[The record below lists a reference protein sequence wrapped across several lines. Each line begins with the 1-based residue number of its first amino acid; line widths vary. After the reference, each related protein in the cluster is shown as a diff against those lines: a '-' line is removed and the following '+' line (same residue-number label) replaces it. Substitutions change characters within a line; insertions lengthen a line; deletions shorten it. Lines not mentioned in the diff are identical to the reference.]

1 MTPDDQHVADVLA
14 GRGVDVTPV
23 IWDAAGIDWPRF
35 AAVVIRST
43 WDYHLAPG
51 RYSAWL
57 RDRASDGSNFWN
69 PAPAVLANTHKGYLS
84 DFERRG
90 VPIVPTTVL
99 SAASG
104 QSLRGVLEDA
114 KYDDVVIKPAVSAN
128 ARGTWRASLA
138 SSRVHQA
145 AFEEQAARED
155 VLVQPYLPEIAA
167 AGEWSLVFFGGNYSH
182 AVLKQPA
189 SGEFR
194 VQENFGGGSLAAE
207 PPAHVIEQARAVLT
221 LADAPLLYA
230 RVDGIDRGG
239 RFLLMELEINEPTLF
254 LGLSDGGAARF
265 ADAIQGV
272 LNV

>member
-1 MTPDDQHVADVLA
+1 MTSDDQLVADVLA
-14 GRGVDVTPV
+14 GRGLDVTPV
-23 IWDAAGIDWPRF
+23 IWDAAAIDWPRF
-35 AAVVIRST
+35 TAVVIRST
-43 WDYHLAPG
+43 WDYHLAPE
-51 RYSAWL
+51 RYEAWL
-57 RDRASDGSNFWN
+57 RERALDGSNVWN
-69 PAPAVLANTHKGYLS
+69 PASAVLANTHKGYLS
-84 DFERRG
+84 AFERRG

-99 SAASG
+99 SAAPG
-104 QSLRGVLEDA
+104 QSLRGVLEGA
-114 KYDDVVIKPAVSAN
+114 QYDDVVIKPAVSAN

-138 SSRVHQA
+138 SSRDHQA

-194 VQENFGGGSLAAE
+194 VQDNFGGGSMSAE
-207 PPAHVIEQARAVLT
+207 PPARVIEQAHAVLA

-254 LGLSDGGAARF
+254 LGLSDGAAARF